1 MPRVSPNKPC
11 TRCKQYGHQEKLC
24 PDIWRQFHSTTRY
37 LPLKVVPND
46 KHFKELKSYNSDLN

>member
-37 LPLKVVPND
+37 LPLNVVTYDNR
-46 KHFKELKSYNSDLN
+46 FTEL